1 MRRHIIYLAIAI
13 AIIWIVPM
21 LSSYANAATCQLT
34 NITWTQESAK
44 IGDLVKYKIDGKNC
58 SLEKVHV
65 VVWSDHS
72 GSSDTREAEFDVY
85 FPREGAVF
93 ISDWR
98 VANSNPF
105 TNASLYL
112 VASINSSGSGTSVD
126 SSKTG
131 TIKYLK
137 VAPVIDQNPTV
148 TITDFSITPITIPA
162 NEATRLKVTFKAK
175 VDSPLYFIARCS
187 GVQAFMIDG
196 AGNKVYTQAIKPV
209 SATNPNYSFDFNHD
223 YAAGGDGVVAFRG
236 KLECIGSAIVVLPT
250 SSSVP
255 ITIGKGG
262 GTGTGNTGAPGTPG
276 TTQNYQFTVPNWL
289 KGQPSSL
296 TDLLDIIA
304 KWLFNLAIPVAV
316 GLIIWAGVLLM
327 TAGANPANVKKGGA
341 ILKWVAIGLA
351 IIFIN
356 KGFISLIRSV
366 LELGNK

>member
-1 MRRHIIYLAIAI
+1 MKRYVIYLTIIIAV
-13 AIIWIVPM
+13 IWVAPM
-21 LSSYANAATCQLT
+21 LLSYANAATCQLT
-34 NITWTQESAK
+34 NVTWTQENAK
-44 IGDLVKYKIDGKNC
+44 IGDLVKYKIDGRDC
-58 SLEKVHV
+58 PLEKVHI

-72 GSSDTREAEFDVY
+72 GSADTREAEFDVY
-85 FPREGAVF
+85 FPREGNVF

-112 VASINSSGSGTSVD
+112 VASINTSGAGSSVD

-148 TITDFSITPITIPA
+148 TITDFSITPNTIPA
-162 NEATRLKVTFKAK
+162 NTVTRLNVTFKVK
-175 VDSPLYFIARCS
+175 VDSPLYFASRCS
-187 GVQAFMIDG
+187 GIQAFMIDG
-196 AGNKVYTQAIKPV
+196 AGNKVYTQAV
-209 SATNPNYSFDFNHD
+209 RSASPTSQNYSLDFNHN
-223 YAAGGDGVVAFRG
+223 YTAGGDGTVNLRG
-236 KLECIGSAIVVLPT
+236 KLECAGSAIVAMPT
-250 SSSVP
+250 SSPVTV
-255 ITIGKGG
+255 TIGKGG
-262 GTGTGNTGAPGTPG
+262 GTGTGNTGAPGAPG

-296 TDLLDIIA
+296 TDLLDILA

-316 GLIIWAGVLLM
+316 GLIIYAGVLLM
-327 TAGANPANVKKGGA
+327 TAGPNPANVKKGGN

-356 KGFISLIRSV
+356 KGFISLIRSI